1 MIVSN
6 KGIYILELF
15 AEQEFSISAK
25 KFVGITFPRG
35 FYYYIGSAQKNLK
48 SRIERHTRI
57 EKKVHWHID
66 HLTTHKYINI
76 FNVFL
81 ILDAAKNIEPNI
93 ANNFIKYFDAEI
105 IVTGFGNSD
114 TKETKTHLFYKNAP
128 IKLTEFQTHYLKLQ
142 NFLDAK

>member
-1 MIVSN
+1 MIISN

-25 KFVGITFPRG
+25 KFEGISFPKG

-48 SRIERHTRI
+48 PRIERHIRGK
-57 EKKVHWHID
+57 KKVHWHID
-66 HLTTHKYINI
+66 HLTTHKDVNI
-76 FNVFL
+76 VNVFT
-81 ILDAAKNIEPNI
+81 ILDAPKDIEKKV

-114 TKETKTHLFYKNAP
+114 TNETKTHLFYNNAP
-128 IKLTEFQTHYLKLQ
+128 IKLTEFQTHYINLQ
-142 NFLDAK
+142 NYIATK